1 MNKAYDKKRQTITI
15 FITIFLFWLLL
26 SGLYT
31 PFMILLG
38 IISSLGITLIIT
50 KMNIIEQGNSI
61 QNLRIDQLLKYSIWL
76 IREIIVSNLKV
87 CLIIINPSHKV
98 EPEIIEIEALD
109 VSKITNTLYANSITL
124 TPGTLTLDVDKNK
137 MKIHTLDVV
146 FKQSLLTQEMAK
158 KVDAIDGRLSDRS

>member
-61 QNLRIDQLLKYSIWL
+61 QNLRINQLLKYSIWL

-87 CLIIINPSHKV
+87 CLIIINLRD
-98 EPEIIEIEALD
+98 IC
-109 VSKITNTLYANSITL
+109 
-124 TPGTLTLDVDKNK
+124 
-137 MKIHTLDVV
+137 
-146 FKQSLLTQEMAK
+146 
-158 KVDAIDGRLSDRS
+158 